1 MLRHGSSGPGA
12 MGHIRQLALRPP
24 SLPNGPFKQATRAT
38 LAAVGATHI
47 YAQSAGALPEPKS
60 SVTDACLLRGTSLP
74 ENVRNDV
81 SPVSM
86 RSEGDVG
93 VRGWRYVT
101 N

>member
-1 MLRHGSSGPGA
+1 MLRHGSSGPGPI
-12 MGHIRQLALRPP
+12 GHIRQLALRPP
-24 SLPNGPFKQATRAT
+24 SPPNGPPFKQATRAT
-38 LAAVGATHI
+38 LATVGATHI
-47 YAQSAGALPEPKS
+47 YAQSAGALPEPKG

-74 ENVRNDV
+74 ENTRNV

-86 RSEGDVG
+86 RSGGDVD